1 MEELLKKS
9 TDKLKQNKNLI
20 IIAVAFIGVML
31 LLFGGTKQKSR
42 NEKKSE
48 ESFNEAQYIES
59 LEKRVSDMVSE
70 IKGAGSGRVII
81 NIVLT
86 TESVYVKE
94 NKRSYDST
102 DNKSKG
108 ETEDS
113 VLTMT
118 DSSGNEYALVTKQIM
133 PQIGGVTVI
142 CEGGDDSYVKAKVTE
157 AVCTVLNIGAN
168 KVCVI
173 AKAN

>member
-1 MEELLKKS
+1 
-9 TDKLKQNKNLI
+9 
-20 IIAVAFIGVML
+20 
-31 LLFGGTKQKSR
+31 
-42 NEKKSE
+42 
-48 ESFNEAQYIES
+48 
-59 LEKRVSDMVSE
+59 MVSS
-70 IKGAGSGRVII
+70 IKGAGESRVVI
-81 NIVLT
+81 NIIST

-94 NKRSYDST
+94 NKKSYDSSSE
-102 DNKSKG
+102 KSKS

-133 PQIGGVTVI
+133 PQIGGVTVV
-142 CEGGDDSYVKAKVTE
+142 CDGGEDATVKASVIN

>member
-1 MEELLKKS
+1 MEDTVKKVTELIKS
-9 TDKLKQNKNLI
+9 NKTIMLI
-20 IIAVAFIGVML
+20 ILALIGILMITA
-31 LLFGGTKQKSR
+31 GGMFQKSDEDK
-42 NEKKSE
+42 EKDVFDEKV
-48 ESFNEAQYIES
+48 YIED
-59 LEKRVSDMVSE
+59 LEKRIGEMVSS
-70 IKGAGSGRVII
+70 IKGAGESRVVI
-81 NIVLT
+81 NIIST

-94 NKRSYDST
+94 NKKSYDSSSE
-102 DNKSKG
+102 KSKS

-133 PQIGGVTVI
+133 PQIGGVTVV
-142 CEGGDDSYVKAKVTE
+142 CDGGEDATVKASVIN

>member
-1 MEELLKKS
+1 MEDTVKKVTELIKS
-9 TDKLKQNKNLI
+9 NKTIMLI
-20 IIAVAFIGVML
+20 ILALIGILMITA
-31 LLFGGTKQKSR
+31 GGMFQKSDEDI
-42 NEKKSE
+42 EKDVFDEKV
-48 ESFNEAQYIES
+48 YIED
-59 LEKRVSDMVSE
+59 LEKRIGEMVSS
-70 IKGAGSGRVII
+70 IKGAGESRVVI
-81 NIVLT
+81 NIIST

-94 NKRSYDST
+94 NKKSYDSSSE
-102 DNKSKG
+102 KSKS

-133 PQIGGVTVI
+133 PQIGGVTVV
-142 CEGGDDSYVKAKVTE
+142 CDGGEDATVKASVIN

>member
-1 MEELLKKS
+1 MEDTVKKVTELIKS
-9 TDKLKQNKNLI
+9 NKTIMLI
-20 IIAVAFIGVML
+20 ILALIGILMITA
-31 LLFGGTKQKSR
+31 GGMFQKSDEDK
-42 NEKKSE
+42 EKDVFDEKV
-48 ESFNEAQYIES
+48 YIED
-59 LEKRVSDMVSE
+59 LEKRIGEMVSS
-70 IKGAGSGRVII
+70 IKGAGESRVVI
-81 NIVLT
+81 NIIST

-94 NKRSYDST
+94 NKKSYDSSSE
-102 DNKSKG
+102 KSKS

-118 DSSGNEYALVTKQIM
+118 DSSGNEYSLVTKQIM
-133 PQIGGVTVI
+133 PQIGGVTVV
-142 CEGGDDSYVKAKVTE
+142 CDGGEDATVKASVIN

>member
-1 MEELLKKS
+1 MEDTVKIVTELIKS
-9 TDKLKQNKNLI
+9 NKTIMLI
-20 IIAVAFIGVML
+20 ILALIGILMITA
-31 LLFGGTKQKSR
+31 GGMFQKSDEDK
-42 NEKKSE
+42 EKDVFDEKV
-48 ESFNEAQYIES
+48 YIED
-59 LEKRVSDMVSE
+59 LEKRIGEMVSS
-70 IKGAGSGRVII
+70 IKGAGESRVVI
-81 NIVLT
+81 NIIST

-94 NKRSYDST
+94 NKKSYDSSSE
-102 DNKSKG
+102 KSKS

-133 PQIGGVTVI
+133 PQIGGVTVV
-142 CEGGDDSYVKAKVTE
+142 CDGGEDATVKASVIN